1 MNSERK
7 EDFLNE
13 IYTNEETLR
22 VWTNIFTLAEWA
34 EEKFDK
40 DLSEFSN
47 DEIEEML
54 ENYDSVTPVFLD
66 RTVKLFSRYTN
77 WCIEHGYRE
86 NGDNNYNVYE
96 FQDMAKFVKPIKLY
110 SEIDILKMCQEFDNP
125 IDRFLVAAPF
135 FGFRHTKSYIDITSV
150 TREDINIKE
159 CTIQLVD
166 RVISVPRWFIDLTFE
181 TMETY
186 VYTATP
192 NSPSNNRIQT
202 YSLYGNGI
210 IKYRVSDLTESE
222 SIKFFISNKYRRKI
236 SNTFGFKIS
245 YMDIFKSGC
254 LYRSKKI
261 MLEENISN
269 LDDLWNNATFGKDVK
284 ERYQITRKQYY
295 EQYMPLLKER
305 A

>member
-7 EDFLNE
+7 EEFLNE

-22 VWTNIFTLAEWA
+22 VWTNIFTLAERA
-34 EEKFDK
+34 EDRFNK

-54 ENYDSVTPVFLD
+54 EDYDSITPVFLD
-66 RTVKLFSRYTN
+66 RTVKLFNRYTG

-86 NGDNNYNVYE
+86 NGNNNYSVYE
-96 FQDMAKFVKPIKLY
+96 FQDMARFVRPIELY
-110 SEIDILKMCQEFDNP
+110 SEVDILRMCQELENP

-135 FGFRHTKSYIDITSV
+135 FGFRHTKAYIDITSV
-150 TREDINIKE
+150 TREDINKEE

-166 RVISVPRWFIDLTFE
+166 RVISVPEWFINLTLE
-181 TMETY
+181 TMDTY
-186 VYTATP
+186 VYTAIP
-192 NSPSNNRIQT
+192 NSLSNNRVQT
-202 YSLYGNGI
+202 YNLYGSGI
-210 IKYRVSDLTESE
+210 IKYRVSDLTDIESVT
-222 SIKFFISNKYRRKI
+222 FYISNKFRRKI
-236 SNTFGFKIS
+236 SVAFGFKIS

-261 MLEENISN
+261 MLEEKIDNF
-269 LDDLWNNATFGKDVK
+269 DELWNNATFRKDVK
-284 ERYQITRKQYY
+284 ERYQITRKQFY
-295 EQYMPLLKER
+295 EQYNVLLKER